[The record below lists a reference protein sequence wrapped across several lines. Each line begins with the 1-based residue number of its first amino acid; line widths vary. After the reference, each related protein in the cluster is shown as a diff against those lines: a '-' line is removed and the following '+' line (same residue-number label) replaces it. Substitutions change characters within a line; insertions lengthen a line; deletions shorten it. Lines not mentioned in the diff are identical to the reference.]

1 MRYNEFLAARDPR
14 TAITAESIIDK
25 LASCARSRS
34 SGDADRSIE
43 DVGEDE

>member
-14 TAITAESIIDK
+14 AANASGYIDK